1 MEGGLTF
8 TIGKGFGQ
16 MLQRI
21 AWEKLTE
28 KYNPREAVEI
38 ITKSLPGCT
47 EGMAVDILDGKIILG
62 EDEATHEVLGTPGAR
77 GKFNDWI
84 RAQRVLLEEE
94 AKEWVEVLERL
105 RQTIAD
111 AGGKFEFTVRYPEL
125 VSYISGDTD
134 AGILD
139 NPRSGTVEQ
148 IKGAIEG
155 ANDFFAKVEE
165 VYGVIVWMCDALNIS
180 RVLFSDSVLRVRTII
195 DSLMCSDPEVEA
207 SVRKQDFQKQRL
219 SEYMENEM
227 KIEEYHKTE
236 LKPVEITEGYDAGWL
251 SPDGEFYGLNGST
264 GNLLH
269 LNIAE
274 RLLASKKI
282 PVKEMRNP
290 DRWLEENGWV
300 KVHHDWIL
308 FSGSFYGKTLTDAQI
323 EKLYQYGQVCHRGV
337 LRLGTS
343 QTQITA
349 VRLRA
354 TEPLMLNKL
363 LN

>member
-1 MEGGLTF
+1 MEGGSTF

-38 ITKSLPGCT
+38 ITKSLLGCT

-62 EDEATHEVLGTPGAR
+62 EDEATHEVLGTPGAG

-84 RAQRVLLEEE
+84 REQRIHLEEE
-94 AKEWVEVLERL
+94 AKEWVWVLERL

-111 AGGKFEFTVRYPEL
+111 AGGKFEFSVRYPEL
-125 VSYISGDTD
+125 ISYLSGDKD
-134 AGILD
+134 AGLLD
-139 NPRSGTVEQ
+139 NPHSGTVEQ
-148 IKGAIEG
+148 IKGVVEG
-155 ANDFFAKVEE
+155 ANGFFVRVSE
-165 VYGVIVWMCDALNIS
+165 VYEVIVWMCDALNMS
-180 RVLFSDSVLRVRTII
+180 RVIRPDPILSMHTIL

-207 SVRKQDFQKQRL
+207 SIRKQDFQKQRL
-219 SEYMENEM
+219 SEFMENEM

-236 LKPVEITEGYDAGWL
+236 LEPVEITEGYDAGWL
-251 SPDGEFYGLNGST
+251 SPDGDFYGLNGST
-264 GNLLH
+264 ENLLH

-308 FSGSFYGKTLTDAQI
+308 FSGSFYGKTLTEAQI
-323 EKLYQYGQVCHRGV
+323 EKLYRYGQVCHRGV
-337 LRLGTS
+337 LRLGTA

-349 VRLRA
+349 VRFRA
-354 TEPLMLNKL
+354 TEPIMLNKL

>member
-47 EGMAVDILDGKIILG
+47 EGMAADILDGKIILS
-62 EDEATHEVLGTPGAR
+62 EDEATQEVMGTPGNG
-77 GKFNDWI
+77 GKFEQWI
-84 RAQRVLLEEE
+84 SITRTALELE
-94 AKEWVEVLERL
+94 ATEWVEVLERL

-111 AGGKFEFTVRYPEL
+111 AGGKFEFSVRYPEL
-125 VSYISGDTD
+125 VSYISGCGD
-134 AGILD
+134 AGLLD
-139 NPRSGTVEQ
+139 DPHSGTVEQ

-155 ANDFFAKVEE
+155 ANDFFVRVEE
-165 VYGVIVWMCDALNIS
+165 VYGVIVWMCDALNKS
-180 RVLFSDSVLRVRTII
+180 RVLFSDSVLRVRTIL
-195 DSLMCSDPEVEA
+195 DSLMTTDPEVEA
-207 SVRKQDFQKQRL
+207 LIRKQDFQKQRL
-219 SEYMENEM
+219 SEWMENEA
-227 KIEEYHKTE
+227 KIEEYHKTALE
-236 LKPVEITEGYDAGWL
+236 PVEITEGYDAGWL
-251 SPDGEFYGLNGST
+251 SPDGEFYGLNGSV
-264 GNLLH
+264 GNMLH

-308 FSGSFYGKTLTDAQI
+308 FSGSFYGKTLTDVQI
-323 EKLYQYGQVCHRGV
+323 ENLYRYGQVCHRGV
-337 LRLGTS
+337 LRLGTA

>member
-1 MEGGLTF
+1 MEGDLKF

-21 AWEKLTE
+21 AWERLTE
-28 KYNPREAVEI
+28 KLSPMAAVEI
-38 ITKSLPGCT
+38 ITQSLPGCT

-62 EDEATHEVLGTPGAR
+62 EDEATQEVTGTPGAG

-84 RAQRVLLEEE
+84 REQRIHLEEE
-94 AKEWVEVLERL
+94 AKEWVKSLEGI
-105 RQTIAD
+105 RQEIAD

-139 NPRSGTVEQ
+139 NPHSGTVEQ

-155 ANDFFAKVEE
+155 SNDFFAKVEE
-165 VYGVIVWMCDALNIS
+165 VYGVIVWMCDALNTS
-180 RVLFSDSVLRVRTII
+180 RVLFSDSVLRVRAIL
-195 DSLMCSDPEVEA
+195 DSLACSDPEVEA
-207 SVRKQDFQKQRL
+207 SIRKKDFQKQRL

-236 LKPVEITEGYDAGWL
+236 LKPVEIIEGYDAGWL
-251 SPDGEFYGLNGST
+251 SPDGEFYGLNG
-264 GNLLH
+264 GVENLLH

-300 KVHHDWIL
+300 KVHHNWIL
-308 FSGSFYGKTLTDAQI
+308 FFGSFYGNTLTDIQI
-323 EKLYQYGQVCHRGV
+323 EKLYRYGQVCHRGV

-349 VRLRA
+349 ARLRE

-363 LN
+363 LE

>member
-1 MEGGLTF
+1 MEGGSTF

-38 ITKSLPGCT
+38 ITKSLLGCT

-62 EDEATHEVLGTPGAR
+62 EDEATHEALGTPGAG

-84 RAQRVLLEEE
+84 REQRIHLEEE
-94 AKEWVEVLERL
+94 AKEWVWVLERL

-111 AGGKFEFTVRYPEL
+111 AGGKFEFSVRYPEL
-125 VSYISGDTD
+125 ISYLSGDKD
-134 AGILD
+134 AGLLD
-139 NPRSGTVEQ
+139 YPRSNVVEEIKGTVE
-148 IKGAIEG
+148 GAK
-155 ANDFFAKVEE
+155 NFFVKVSE
-165 VYGVIVWMCDALNIS
+165 VYEVIVWMCDALNTS
-180 RVLFSDSVLRVRTII
+180 RALFSDSVLRVRAIL
-195 DSLMCSDPEVEA
+195 DSLACSDPEVEA
-207 SVRKQDFQKQRL
+207 SIRKQDFQKQRL
-219 SEYMENEM
+219 SEWMEER
-227 KIEEYHKTE
+227 EENQTE
-236 LKPVEITEGYDAGWL
+236 LEPVEITEGYDAGWL

-264 GNLLH
+264 VNLLH

-282 PVKEMRNP
+282 PVKEMLNP

-300 KVHHDWIL
+300 RVHHDWIL
-308 FSGSFYGKTLTDAQI
+308 FSGSFYGKTLTEAQI
-323 EKLYQYGQVCHRGV
+323 EKLYRYGQVCHRGV
-337 LRLGTS
+337 LRLGTA

>member
-1 MEGGLTF
+1 M
-8 TIGKGFGQ
+8 
-16 MLQRI
+16 
-21 AWEKLTE
+21 
-28 KYNPREAVEI
+28 
-38 ITKSLPGCT
+38 
-47 EGMAVDILDGKIILG
+47 
-62 EDEATHEVLGTPGAR
+62 
-77 GKFNDWI
+77 
-84 RAQRVLLEEE
+84 
-94 AKEWVEVLERL
+94 
-105 RQTIAD
+105 
-111 AGGKFEFTVRYPEL
+111 RYPEL
-125 VSYISGDTD
+125 VSYLSGDKD
-134 AGILD
+134 AGLLD
-139 NPRSGTVEQ
+139 NPHSDVVEQ
-148 IKGAIEG
+148 IKGAVEG
-155 ANDFFAKVEE
+155 ATNFFVKVSE

-207 SVRKQDFQKQRL
+207 SIRKQDFQKQRL
-219 SEYMENEM
+219 SEYMENEL

-236 LKPVEITEGYDAGWL
+236 LEPVEITEGYDAGWL
-251 SPDGEFYGLNGST
+251 SPDGDFYGLNGST

-308 FSGSFYGKTLTDAQI
+308 FSGSFYGKTLTNVQI
-323 EKLYQYGQVCHRGV
+323 EKLYRYGQVCHRGV

-343 QTQITA
+343 QTQVTA

-363 LN
+363 MA

>member
-1 MEGGLTF
+1 MEGGSTF

-28 KYNPREAVEI
+28 EYNPREAVEI
-38 ITKSLPGCT
+38 ITKSLLGCT

-62 EDEATHEVLGTPGAR
+62 EDEATHEVLGTPGAG

-84 RAQRVLLEEE
+84 REQRIHLEEE
-94 AKEWVEVLERL
+94 AKEWVKSLEGI
-105 RQTIAD
+105 RQEIAD
-111 AGGKFEFTVRYPEL
+111 AGGKFEFSVRYPEL
-125 VSYISGDTD
+125 ISYLSGDKD
-134 AGILD
+134 AGLLD
-139 NPRSGTVEQ
+139 YPHSNVVEQ
-148 IKGAIEG
+148 IKGVVEG
-155 ANDFFAKVEE
+155 ANGFFVRVSE
-165 VYGVIVWMCDALNIS
+165 VYEVIVWMCDALNTS
-180 RVLFSDSVLRVRTII
+180 RVILPDPVLSMHTIL

-207 SVRKQDFQKQRL
+207 SIRKQDLQKQQL

-251 SPDGEFYGLNGST
+251 SPEGDFYGLNGSVV
-264 GNLLH
+264 NLLH
-269 LNIAE
+269 LSIAE

-282 PVKEMRNP
+282 PVKEMQNP

-300 KVHHDWIL
+300 RVHHDWIL
-308 FSGSFYGKTLTDAQI
+308 FSGSFYGKTLTEAQI
-323 EKLYQYGQVCHRGV
+323 DKLYRYGQACCKGV
-337 LRLGTS
+337 LLLGTS
-343 QTQITA
+343 QEPITA

>member
-1 MEGGLTF
+1 
-8 TIGKGFGQ
+8 

-21 AWEKLTE
+21 AWERLTE
-28 KYNPREAVEI
+28 KLSPRAAVEI
-38 ITKSLPGCT
+38 ITQSLPGCT

-62 EDEATHEVLGTPGAR
+62 EDEATQEVTGTPGAG

-84 RAQRVLLEEE
+84 RSRRIQLEEE

-125 VSYISGDTD
+125 VSYISGCED
-134 AGILD
+134 AGLLD
-139 NPRSGTVEQ
+139 NPHSGTVEQ
-148 IKGAIEG
+148 IKGVVEG
-155 ANDFFAKVEE
+155 TNGFFVRVGE
-165 VYGVIVWMCDALNIS
+165 VYEVIVWMCDALNIS

-207 SVRKQDFQKQRL
+207 SIRKRDFQKQRL
-219 SEYMENEM
+219 SEYMENEL

-236 LKPVEITEGYDAGWL
+236 LEPVEITEGYDAGWL
-251 SPDGEFYGLNGST
+251 SPDGDFYGLNGST

-308 FSGSFYGKTLTDAQI
+308 FSGSFYGKTLTDVQI
-323 EKLYQYGQVCHRGV
+323 EKLYRYGQVCHLGV
-337 LRLGTS
+337 LRLGIA

>member
-1 MEGGLTF
+1 MEGGSTF
-8 TIGKGFGQ
+8 TIGRGFGQ

-38 ITKSLPGCT
+38 ITKSLLGCT

-62 EDEATHEVLGTPGAR
+62 EDEATHEVLGTPGAG

-94 AKEWVEVLERL
+94 AKEWVKSLEGI
-105 RQTIAD
+105 RQEIAA

-125 VSYISGDTD
+125 VSYISGCED
-134 AGILD
+134 AGLLD
-139 NPRSGTVEQ
+139 NPHSGTVEQ
-148 IKGAIEG
+148 IKGVVEG
-155 ANDFFAKVEE
+155 ANGFFVRVGE
-165 VYGVIVWMCDALNIS
+165 VYEVIVWMCDALNMS
-180 RVLFSDSVLRVRTII
+180 RVILPDPILSMHTIL

-207 SVRKQDFQKQRL
+207 SIRKQDFQKQRL
-219 SEYMENEM
+219 SEFMENEM

-236 LKPVEITEGYDAGWL
+236 LEPVEITEGYDAGWL
-251 SPDGEFYGLNGST
+251 SPDGDFYGLNGST
-264 GNLLH
+264 ENLLH

-308 FSGSFYGKTLTDAQI
+308 FSGSFYGKTLTEAQI
-323 EKLYQYGQVCHRGV
+323 EKLYRYGQVCHRGV
-337 LRLGTS
+337 LRLGTA

-349 VRLRA
+349 VRFRA
-354 TEPLMLNKL
+354 TEPIMLNKL
-363 LN
+363 IA

>member
-1 MEGGLTF
+1 MEGGSTF

-38 ITKSLPGCT
+38 ITKSLLGCT

-62 EDEATHEVLGTPGAR
+62 EDEATQEVLGSPGAG

-84 RAQRVLLEEE
+84 REQRIHLEEE
-94 AKEWVEVLERL
+94 AKGWVKSLEGI
-105 RQTIAD
+105 RQEIAD
-111 AGGKFEFTVRYPEL
+111 AGCKFEFTVRYPEL
-125 VSYISGDTD
+125 VSYLSGDKD
-134 AGILD
+134 AGLLD
-139 NPRSGTVEQ
+139 NPHSDVVEQ
-148 IKGAIEG
+148 IKGAVEG
-155 ANDFFAKVEE
+155 ATNFFVKVSE
-165 VYGVIVWMCDALNIS
+165 VYEVIVWMCDALNMS
-180 RVLFSDSVLRVRTII
+180 RVILPDPILSMHTIL

-207 SVRKQDFQKQRL
+207 SIRKQDFQKQRL
-219 SEYMENEM
+219 SEWMEER
-227 KIEEYHKTE
+227 EENQTE
-236 LKPVEITEGYDAGWL
+236 LEPVEITEGYDAGWL
-251 SPDGEFYGLNGST
+251 SPDGDFYGLNGST
-264 GNLLH
+264 ENLLH

-308 FSGSFYGKTLTDAQI
+308 FSGSFYGKTLTEAQI
-323 EKLYQYGQVCHRGV
+323 EKLYRYGQVCHRGV
-337 LRLGTS
+337 LRLGTA

-349 VRLRA
+349 VRFRA

>member
-1 MEGGLTF
+1 MEGDLKF

-21 AWEKLTE
+21 AWERLTE
-28 KYNPREAVEI
+28 KLSPMAAVEI
-38 ITKSLPGCT
+38 ITQSLPGCT

-62 EDEATHEVLGTPGAR
+62 EDEATQEVTGTPGAG

-84 RAQRVLLEEE
+84 REQRIHLEEE
-94 AKEWVEVLERL
+94 AKEWVKSLEGI
-105 RQTIAD
+105 RQEIAD

-125 VSYISGDTD
+125 VSYISGCED
-134 AGILD
+134 AGLLD
-139 NPRSGTVEQ
+139 NPHSGTVEQ

-155 ANDFFAKVEE
+155 SNDFFAKVEE
-165 VYGVIVWMCDALNIS
+165 VYGVIVWMCDALNTS
-180 RVLFSDSVLRVRTII
+180 RVLFSDSVLRVRAIL
-195 DSLMCSDPEVEA
+195 DSLACSDPEVEA
-207 SVRKQDFQKQRL
+207 SIRKQDFQKQRL

-236 LKPVEITEGYDAGWL
+236 LKPVEIIEGYDAGWL

-308 FSGSFYGKTLTDAQI
+308 FSGPFFGKTLTEIQI
-323 EKLYQYGQVCHRGV
+323 DKLYHYGNVCHKGV
-337 LRLGTS
+337 LLLGTS

-349 VRLRA
+349 ARLRE
-354 TEPLMLNKL
+354 TEPLMLNKFFD
-363 LN
+363 

>member
-1 MEGGLTF
+1 MEGRLTF

-62 EDEATHEVLGTPGAR
+62 EDEATQEVLGTPGEG
-77 GKFNDWI
+77 GKFDRWI
-84 RAQRVLLEEE
+84 KITRAALEVE
-94 AKEWVEVLERL
+94 ATEWVETLEGL

-111 AGGKFEFTVRYPEL
+111 AGGEFKFTVRYPEL
-125 VSYISGDTD
+125 VSYLSGDKD
-134 AGILD
+134 AGLLD
-139 NPRSGTVEQ
+139 NPHSDVVEQ
-148 IKGAIEG
+148 IKGAVEG
-155 ANDFFAKVEE
+155 ATNFFVKVSE
-165 VYGVIVWMCDALNIS
+165 VYEVIVWMCDALNTS
-180 RVLFSDSVLRVRTII
+180 RVILPDPVLSMHTIL

-207 SVRKQDFQKQRL
+207 SIRKQDFQKQRL
-219 SEYMENEM
+219 SEWMEER
-227 KIEEYHKTE
+227 EENQTE
-236 LKPVEITEGYDAGWL
+236 LEPVEITEGYDAGWL
-251 SPDGEFYGLNGST
+251 SPDGDFYGLNGST
-264 GNLLH
+264 ENLLH

-290 DRWLEENGWV
+290 DRWLEDNGWV

-308 FSGSFYGKTLTDAQI
+308 FSGSFYGKTLTEAQI
-323 EKLYQYGQVCHRGV
+323 EKLYRYGQVCHRGV

-343 QTQITA
+343 QTQVTA

-363 LN
+363 MA

>member
-1 MEGGLTF
+1 MERGLTF

-21 AWEKLTE
+21 AWETLTE

-62 EDEATHEVLGTPGAR
+62 EDEATQEVTGTPAAG
-77 GKFNDWI
+77 GKFEDWI
-84 RAQRVLLEEE
+84 REQRIHLEEE
-94 AKEWVEVLERL
+94 AKEWVKSLEGI
-105 RQTIAD
+105 RQEIVE
-111 AGGKFEFTVRYPEL
+111 AGGKFEFSVRYPEL
-125 VSYISGDTD
+125 ISYLSGDKD
-134 AGILD
+134 AGLLD
-139 NPRSGTVEQ
+139 YPHSNVVEQ
-148 IKGAIEG
+148 IKGTVEG
-155 ANDFFAKVEE
+155 AKNFFVKVSE
-165 VYGVIVWMCDALNIS
+165 VYGVIVWMCDALNVS

-195 DSLMCSDPEVEA
+195 DSLMCSDPEAEA
-207 SVRKQDFQKQRL
+207 SIRKQDFQKQRL
-219 SEYMENEM
+219 SEWMEER
-227 KIEEYHKTE
+227 EENQTE
-236 LKPVEITEGYDAGWL
+236 LEPVEITEGYDAGWL

-300 KVHHDWIL
+300 KVYHDWIL
-308 FSGSFYGKTLTDAQI
+308 FSGSFYGKTLTEAQI
-323 EKLYQYGQVCHRGV
+323 DKLYRYGQACCKGV
-337 LRLGTS
+337 LLLGTS
-343 QTQITA
+343 QEPITA

>member
-1 MEGGLTF
+1 MEGDLKF

-16 MLQRI
+16 MLHRI

-28 KYNPREAVEI
+28 KLSPRDAVEL

-47 EGMAVDILDGKIILG
+47 EGMAVDILDGKITLS
-62 EDEATHEVLGTPGAR
+62 EDEATQEVLGTPGEG
-77 GKFNDWI
+77 GKFEDWI
-84 RAQRVLLEEE
+84 REQRIHLEEE
-94 AKEWVEVLERL
+94 AKEWVKSLEGI
-105 RQTIAD
+105 RQEIAE
-111 AGGKFEFTVRYPEL
+111 AGGKFEFSVRYPEL
-125 VSYISGDTD
+125 ISYLSGDKD
-134 AGILD
+134 AGLLD
-139 NPRSGTVEQ
+139 YPRSNVVEE

-155 ANDFFAKVEE
+155 AKNFFVKVSE
-165 VYGVIVWMCDALNIS
+165 VYEVIVWMCDALNTS
-180 RVLFSDSVLRVRTII
+180 RVLFSDSVLRVRAIL
-195 DSLMCSDPEVEA
+195 DSLACSDPEVEA
-207 SVRKQDFQKQRL
+207 SIRKQDFQKQRL
-219 SEYMENEM
+219 SEFMENEM
-227 KIEEYHKTE
+227 RIEEYHKTE
-236 LKPVEITEGYDAGWL
+236 LEPVEITEGYDAGWL
-251 SPDGEFYGLNGST
+251 SPDGDFYGLNGST

-308 FSGSFYGKTLTDAQI
+308 FSGPFFGKTLTDVQI
-323 EKLYQYGQVCHRGV
+323 DKLYRYGQACCKGV
-337 LRLGTS
+337 LLLGTS
-343 QTQITA
+343 QEPITA

>member
-1 MEGGLTF
+1 MEGRLTF

-62 EDEATHEVLGTPGAR
+62 EDEATQEVLGTPGEG
-77 GKFNDWI
+77 GKFDIWI
-84 RAQRVLLEEE
+84 KITRAALEVE
-94 AKEWVEVLERL
+94 ATEWVETLEGL

-111 AGGKFEFTVRYPEL
+111 AGGEFKFTVRYPEL
-125 VSYISGDTD
+125 VSYLSGDKD
-134 AGILD
+134 ASLLD
-139 NPRSGTVEQ
+139 NPHSDVVEQ
-148 IKGAIEG
+148 IKGAVEG
-155 ANDFFAKVEE
+155 ATNFFVKVSE
-165 VYGVIVWMCDALNIS
+165 VYEVIVWMCDALNTS
-180 RVLFSDSVLRVRTII
+180 RVLFSDSVLRVRTIL
-195 DSLMCSDPEVEA
+195 DSLACSDPEVEA
-207 SVRKQDFQKQRL
+207 SIRKQDFQKQRL
-219 SEYMENEM
+219 SEFMENEIR
-227 KIEEYHKTE
+227 IEEYHKTE
-236 LKPVEITEGYDAGWL
+236 LEPVEITEGYDAGWL
-251 SPDGEFYGLNGST
+251 SPDGDFYGLNGST

-308 FSGSFYGKTLTDAQI
+308 FSGSFYGKTLTDVQI
-323 EKLYQYGQVCHRGV
+323 EKLYRYGQVCHRGV

-343 QTQITA
+343 QTQVTA
-349 VRLRA
+349 VRFRA
-354 TEPLMLNKL
+354 TEPIMLNKL
-363 LN
+363 MA

>member
-1 MEGGLTF
+1 MEGDLKF

-21 AWEKLTE
+21 AWERLTE
-28 KYNPREAVEI
+28 KLSPMAAVEI
-38 ITKSLPGCT
+38 ITQSLPGCT

-62 EDEATHEVLGTPGAR
+62 EDEATQEVTGTPGAG

-84 RAQRVLLEEE
+84 REQRIHLEEE
-94 AKEWVEVLERL
+94 AKEWVKSLEGI
-105 RQTIAD
+105 RQEIAD

-139 NPRSGTVEQ
+139 NPHSGTVEQ

-155 ANDFFAKVEE
+155 SNDFFAKVEE
-165 VYGVIVWMCDALNIS
+165 VYGVIVWMCDALNTS
-180 RVLFSDSVLRVRTII
+180 RVLFSDSVLRVRAIL
-195 DSLMCSDPEVEA
+195 DSLACSDPEVEA
-207 SVRKQDFQKQRL
+207 SIRKQDFQKQRL
-219 SEYMENEM
+219 LEYMENEK
-227 KIEEYHKTE
+227 KIEEYHQTE
-236 LKPVEITEGYDAGWL
+236 LKPVEIIEGYDAGWL

-308 FSGSFYGKTLTDAQI
+308 FSGPFFGKTLTDVQI
-323 EKLYQYGQVCHRGV
+323 EKLYRYGQVCHRGV
-337 LRLGTS
+337 LRLGVS
-343 QTQITA
+343 QVQITA
-349 VRLRA
+349 ARLRE
-354 TEPLMLNKL
+354 TEPLMLNKFFD
-363 LN
+363 

>member
-62 EDEATHEVLGTPGAR
+62 EDEATQEVTGTPGAG

-84 RAQRVLLEEE
+84 REQRIHLEEE
-94 AKEWVEVLERL
+94 AKGWVKSLEGI
-105 RQTIAD
+105 RQEIAD

-125 VSYISGDTD
+125 VSYLSGEKD
-134 AGILD
+134 AGLLD
-139 NPRSGTVEQ
+139 NPHSDTVEQ
-148 IKGAIEG
+148 IKGAVEG
-155 ANDFFAKVEE
+155 ATNFFVKVSE
-165 VYGVIVWMCDALNIS
+165 VYEVIVWMCDALNTS
-180 RVLFSDSVLRVRTII
+180 RVLFSDSVLRVRAIL

-207 SVRKQDFQKQRL
+207 SIRKQDFQKQRL
-219 SEYMENEM
+219 SEWMEER
-227 KIEEYHKTE
+227 EENQTE
-236 LKPVEITEGYDAGWL
+236 LEPVEITDGYDAGWL
-251 SPDGEFYGLNGST
+251 SPEGDFYGLNGST

-274 RLLASKKI
+274 RLLASKRI

-308 FSGSFYGKTLTDAQI
+308 FSGSFYGKTLTEAQI
-323 EKLYQYGQVCHRGV
+323 EKLYRYGQVCHRGV
-337 LRLGTS
+337 LRLGTA

-354 TEPLMLNKL
+354 TEPIMLNKL
-363 LN
+363 MA

>member
-8 TIGKGFGQ
+8 TIGKGFGR
-16 MLQRI
+16 MLTNI
-21 AWEKLTE
+21 AWEKLTD
-28 KYNPREAVEI
+28 KLNPREAVEL

-47 EGMAVDILDGKIILG
+47 EGMAVDILDGKIILR
-62 EDEATHEVLGTPGAR
+62 EDEETQEVMGTPGEG
-77 GKFNDWI
+77 GKFERWI
-84 RAQRVLLEEE
+84 GITRTALELE
-94 AKEWVEVLERL
+94 ATEWVEVLERL

-139 NPRSGTVEQ
+139 NPHSGTVEQ

-155 ANDFFAKVEE
+155 SNDFFAKVEE
-165 VYGVIVWMCDALNIS
+165 VYGVIAWMCDALNKS

-207 SVRKQDFQKQRL
+207 SIRKQDFQKQRL
-219 SEYMENEM
+219 SEWMENEA

-236 LKPVEITEGYDAGWL
+236 LKPVEITEGYDAGWP
-251 SPDGEFYGLNGST
+251 SPDGDFYGLNGSV
-264 GNLLH
+264 GNMLH

-308 FSGSFYGKTLTDAQI
+308 FSGSFYGKTLTEIQI
-323 EKLYQYGQVCHRGV
+323 DKLYHYGNVCHKGV
-337 LRLGTS
+337 LLLGTS
-343 QTQITA
+343 QEPITA
-349 VRLRA
+349 TRLRA
-354 TEPLMLNKL
+354 TEPIMLNKL

>member
-8 TIGKGFGQ
+8 TIGKGFGR
-16 MLQRI
+16 MLTNI
-21 AWEKLTE
+21 AWEKLTD
-28 KYNPREAVEI
+28 KLNPREAVEL

-47 EGMAVDILDGKIILG
+47 EGMAVDILDGKIILR
-62 EDEATHEVLGTPGAR
+62 EDELTQEVLGESGPGGR
-77 GKFNDWI
+77 FNDWI
-84 RAQRVLLEEE
+84 RGQRIQLEED
-94 AKEWVEVLERL
+94 AKEWVEALEKV

-125 VSYISGDTD
+125 VSYISGDKD
-134 AGILD
+134 AGLLD
-139 NPRSGTVEQ
+139 NPHSDAVEQ
-148 IKGAIEG
+148 IKGTVEG
-155 ANDFFAKVEE
+155 ATNFFVKVSE
-165 VYGVIVWMCDALNIS
+165 VYEVIVWMCDALNTS
-180 RVLFSDSVLRVRTII
+180 RVILPDPILSMHTIL

-207 SVRKQDFQKQRL
+207 SIRKQDFQKQRL
-219 SEYMENEM
+219 SEWMENEK
-227 KIEEYHKTE
+227 KIEEYHQTE

-251 SPDGEFYGLNGST
+251 SPDGDFYGLNGSV

-300 KVHHDWIL
+300 KIHHDWIL

-323 EKLYQYGQVCHRGV
+323 DKLYRYGQACCKGV
-337 LRLGTS
+337 LLLGTS
-343 QTQITA
+343 QELITA
-349 VRLRA
+349 ARLRA
-354 TEPLMLNKL
+354 TEPIMLNKL

>member
-28 KYNPREAVEI
+28 KYNPREAVEV

-47 EGMAVDILDGKIILG
+47 EGMAVDILDGKVILG
-62 EDEATHEVLGTPGAR
+62 EDEATQEVTGTPGAG

-84 RAQRVLLEEE
+84 RSRRIQLEEE

-111 AGGKFEFTVRYPEL
+111 AGGKFEFSVRYPEL

-139 NPRSGTVEQ
+139 NPHSGTVEQ

-195 DSLMCSDPEVEA
+195 DPLMCSDPEVEA
-207 SVRKQDFQKQRL
+207 SIRKQDFQKQRL

-227 KIEEYHKTE
+227 RIEEYHKTE

-251 SPDGEFYGLNGST
+251 SPDGEFYGLNGSV
-264 GNLLH
+264 GNMLH

-300 KVHHDWIL
+300 KVHHNWIL
-308 FSGSFYGKTLTDAQI
+308 FFGSFYGNTLTDIQI
-323 EKLYQYGQVCHRGV
+323 EKLYRYGQVCHRGV
-337 LRLGTS
+337 LRLGTA

-349 VRLRA
+349 VRFRA
-354 TEPLMLNKL
+354 TEPIMLNKL
-363 LN
+363 MV

>member
-62 EDEATHEVLGTPGAR
+62 EDEATQEVMGTPGEG
-77 GKFNDWI
+77 GKFDIWI
-84 RAQRVLLEEE
+84 KITRAALEVE
-94 AKEWVEVLERL
+94 ATEWVETLEGL

-111 AGGKFEFTVRYPEL
+111 AGGEFKFTVRYPEL

-139 NPRSGTVEQ
+139 NPHSGTVEQ

-155 ANDFFAKVEE
+155 ANDFFAEVEE

-195 DSLMCSDPEVEA
+195 DSLMTVDPEVEA
-207 SVRKQDFQKQRL
+207 SIRKQDFQKQRL
-219 SEYMENEM
+219 SEWMEER
-227 KIEEYHKTE
+227 EENQTE
-236 LKPVEITEGYDAGWL
+236 LEPVEITEGYDAGWL
-251 SPDGEFYGLNGST
+251 SPDGDFYGLNGST

-300 KVHHDWIL
+300 KICHDWIL
-308 FSGSFYGKTLTDAQI
+308 FSGSFYGKTLTDIQI
-323 EKLYQYGQVCHRGV
+323 EKLYRYGQVCHRGV
-337 LRLGTS
+337 LRLGTA

-363 LN
+363 MA

>member
-62 EDEATHEVLGTPGAR
+62 EDEATQEVTGTPGAG

-84 RAQRVLLEEE
+84 REQRIHLEEE
-94 AKEWVEVLERL
+94 AKEWVKSLEGI
-105 RQTIAD
+105 RQEIAN

-125 VSYISGDTD
+125 VSYISGCED
-134 AGILD
+134 AGLLD
-139 NPRSGTVEQ
+139 NPHSGTVEQ

-155 ANDFFAKVEE
+155 SNDFFAKVEE
-165 VYGVIVWMCDALNIS
+165 VYGVIVWMCDALNTS
-180 RVLFSDSVLRVRTII
+180 RVLFSYSVLRVRAIL
-195 DSLMCSDPEVEA
+195 DSLACSDPEVEA
-207 SVRKQDFQKQRL
+207 SIRKQDFQKQRL

-236 LKPVEITEGYDAGWL
+236 LKPVEIIEGYDAGWL

-290 DRWLEENGWV
+290 CRWLEENGWV

-308 FSGSFYGKTLTDAQI
+308 FSGPFFGKTLTDVQI
-323 EKLYQYGQVCHRGV
+323 EKLYRYGQVCHRGV
-337 LRLGTS
+337 LRLGVS
-343 QTQITA
+343 QVQITA
-349 VRLRA
+349 ARLRE
-354 TEPLMLNKL
+354 TEPLMLNKFFD
-363 LN
+363 

>member
-62 EDEATHEVLGTPGAR
+62 EDEATQKVTGRPGAG

-84 RAQRVLLEEE
+84 REQRIHLEEE
-94 AKEWVEVLERL
+94 AKEWVKSLEGIR
-105 RQTIAD
+105 RTIAD

-125 VSYISGDTD
+125 ISYLSGDKD
-134 AGILD
+134 AGLLD
-139 NPRSGTVEQ
+139 YPRSNVVEEIKGTVE
-148 IKGAIEG
+148 GAK
-155 ANDFFAKVEE
+155 NFFVKVSE
-165 VYGVIVWMCDALNIS
+165 VYEVIVWMCDALNMS
-180 RVLFSDSVLRVRTII
+180 RVILPDPILSMHTIL

-207 SVRKQDFQKQRL
+207 SIRKQDFQKQRL
-219 SEYMENEM
+219 SEFMEER
-227 KIEEYHKTE
+227 EENQTE
-236 LKPVEITEGYDAGWL
+236 LEPVEITEGYDAGWL
-251 SPDGEFYGLNGST
+251 SPDGDFYGLNGST
-264 GNLLH
+264 ENLLH

-308 FSGSFYGKTLTDAQI
+308 FSGSFYGKTLTDVQI
-323 EKLYQYGQVCHRGV
+323 EKLYRYGQVCHRGV
-337 LRLGTS
+337 LRLGTA

>member
-1 MEGGLTF
+1 
-8 TIGKGFGQ
+8 
-16 MLQRI
+16 
-21 AWEKLTE
+21 
-28 KYNPREAVEI
+28 
-38 ITKSLPGCT
+38 
-47 EGMAVDILDGKIILG
+47 MAVDILDGKIILG
-62 EDEATHEVLGTPGAR
+62 EDEATHEVLGTPGAG

-84 RAQRVLLEEE
+84 REQRIHLEEE
-94 AKEWVEVLERL
+94 AKEWVGVLERL

-125 VSYISGDTD
+125 VSYISGCED
-134 AGILD
+134 AGLLD
-139 NPRSGTVEQ
+139 NPHSGTVEQ
-148 IKGAIEG
+148 IKEVVEG
-155 ANDFFAKVEE
+155 ANGFFVRVSE
-165 VYGVIVWMCDALNIS
+165 VYEVIVWMCDALNMS
-180 RVLFSDSVLRVRTII
+180 RVILPDPILSMHTIL

-207 SVRKQDFQKQRL
+207 SIRKQDFQKQRL
-219 SEYMENEM
+219 SEFMENEL

-236 LKPVEITEGYDAGWL
+236 LKPVEITDGYDAGWL
-251 SPDGEFYGLNGST
+251 SPEGDFYGLNGGA

-300 KVHHDWIL
+300 KVHHNWIL
-308 FSGSFYGKTLTDAQI
+308 FYGSFYGKTLTEAQI
-323 EKLYQYGQVCHRGV
+323 EKLYRYGQVCHRGV
-337 LRLGTS
+337 LRLGTA

-349 VRLRA
+349 VRFRA
-354 TEPLMLNKL
+354 TEPIMLNKL

>member
-62 EDEATHEVLGTPGAR
+62 EDEATQEVTGTPGAG

-84 RAQRVLLEEE
+84 RSRRIQLEEE

-139 NPRSGTVEQ
+139 NPHSGTVEQ

-207 SVRKQDFQKQRL
+207 SIRKQDFQKQRL

-227 KIEEYHKTE
+227 RIEEYHKTE

-251 SPDGEFYGLNGST
+251 SPDGEFYGLNGSV
-264 GNLLH
+264 GNMLH

-308 FSGSFYGKTLTDAQI
+308 FSGSFYGKTLTEAQI
-323 EKLYQYGQVCHRGV
+323 DKLYRYGQACCKGV
-337 LRLGTS
+337 LLLGTS
-343 QTQITA
+343 QEPITA

>member
-62 EDEATHEVLGTPGAR
+62 EDEATQEVMGTPGEG
-77 GKFNDWI
+77 GKFDIWI
-84 RAQRVLLEEE
+84 KITRAALEVE
-94 AKEWVEVLERL
+94 ATEWVETLEGL

-111 AGGKFEFTVRYPEL
+111 AGGEFKFTVRYPEL

-139 NPRSGTVEQ
+139 NPHSGTVEQ

-207 SVRKQDFQKQRL
+207 SIRKQDFQKQRL
-219 SEYMENEM
+219 SEYMENEL

-236 LKPVEITEGYDAGWL
+236 LEPVEITEGYDAGWL
-251 SPDGEFYGLNGST
+251 SPDGDFYGLNGST

-308 FSGSFYGKTLTDAQI
+308 FSGSFYGKTLTEAQI
-323 EKLYQYGQVCHRGV
+323 EKLYRYGQVCHRGV
-337 LRLGTS
+337 LRLGTA

-349 VRLRA
+349 VRFRA
-354 TEPLMLNKL
+354 TEPIMLNKL
-363 LN
+363 MA

>member
-1 MEGGLTF
+1 MEGRLTF
-8 TIGKGFGQ
+8 TIGKGFGL

-38 ITKSLPGCT
+38 ITQSLPGCT

-62 EDEATHEVLGTPGAR
+62 EDEATQEVLGTPGEG
-77 GKFNDWI
+77 GKFDIWI
-84 RAQRVLLEEE
+84 KITRAALEVE
-94 AKEWVEVLERL
+94 ATGWVETLERL

-125 VSYISGDTD
+125 VSYLSGDTD

-139 NPRSGTVEQ
+139 NPHSGTVEQ

-207 SVRKQDFQKQRL
+207 SIRKQDFQKQRL
-219 SEYMENEM
+219 SEWMEER
-227 KIEEYHKTE
+227 EENQTE
-236 LKPVEITEGYDAGWL
+236 LEPVEITEGYDAGWL
-251 SPDGEFYGLNGST
+251 SPDGEFYGLNGSV
-264 GNLLH
+264 GNMLH

-300 KVHHDWIL
+300 KVHHNWIL
-308 FSGSFYGKTLTDAQI
+308 FFGSFYGNTLTDIQI
-323 EKLYQYGQVCHRGV
+323 EKLYRYGQVCHRGV
-337 LRLGTS
+337 LRLGTA

-349 VRLRA
+349 VRFRA
-354 TEPLMLNKL
+354 TEPIMLNKL

>member
-21 AWEKLTE
+21 AWERLTE
-28 KYNPREAVEI
+28 KLGPRAAIEI
-38 ITKSLPGCT
+38 ITQSLPGCT
-47 EGMAVDILDGKIILG
+47 DGKIILG
-62 EDEATHEVLGTPGAR
+62 EDEATQEVTGTPGAG

-84 RAQRVLLEEE
+84 REQRIQLEEE
-94 AKEWVEVLERL
+94 AKEWVGVLERL

-111 AGGKFEFTVRYPEL
+111 AGGKFEFSVRYPEL
-125 VSYISGDTD
+125 VSHISGCED
-134 AGILD
+134 AGLLD
-139 NPRSGTVEQ
+139 NPHSGTVEQ
-148 IKGAIEG
+148 IKGVVEG
-155 ANDFFAKVEE
+155 ANGFFAKVEE

-180 RVLFSDSVLRVRTII
+180 RVLFSDSLA
-195 DSLMCSDPEVEA
+195 CYDPEAEA
-207 SVRKQDFQKQRL
+207 SIRKQDFQKQRL
-219 SEYMENEM
+219 SEFMENEM
-227 KIEEYHKTE
+227 RIEEYHKTE
-236 LKPVEITEGYDAGWL
+236 LE
-251 SPDGEFYGLNGST
+251 PDGDFYGLNGST

-300 KVHHDWIL
+300 KICHDWIL
-308 FSGSFYGKTLTDAQI
+308 FSGSFYGKTLTEAQI
-323 EKLYQYGQVCHRGV
+323 EKLYRYGQVCHRGV
-337 LRLGTS
+337 LRLGTT
-343 QTQITA
+343 QTQ
-349 VRLRA
+349 
-354 TEPLMLNKL
+354 NKL

>member
-62 EDEATHEVLGTPGAR
+62 EDEATQEVTGTPGAG

-84 RAQRVLLEEE
+84 RSRRIQLEEE

-139 NPRSGTVEQ
+139 NPHSGTVEQ

-207 SVRKQDFQKQRL
+207 SIRKQDFQKQRL

-227 KIEEYHKTE
+227 RIEEYHKTE

-264 GNLLH
+264 ENLLH

-290 DRWLEENGWV
+290 DRWLEDNV
-300 KVHHDWIL
+300 
-308 FSGSFYGKTLTDAQI
+308 
-323 EKLYQYGQVCHRGV
+323 
-337 LRLGTS
+337 
-343 QTQITA
+343 
-349 VRLRA
+349 
-354 TEPLMLNKL
+354 
-363 LN
+363 

>member
-1 MEGGLTF
+1 MEGGSTF
-8 TIGKGFGQ
+8 TMGKGFGQ

-38 ITKSLPGCT
+38 ITKPLLGCT

-62 EDEATHEVLGTPGAR
+62 EDEATHEVLGTPGEG
-77 GKFNDWI
+77 GKFDRWI
-84 RAQRVLLEEE
+84 KITRAALEVE
-94 AKEWVEVLERL
+94 ATEWVETLEGL
-105 RQTIAD
+105 RQTIAE
-111 AGGKFEFTVRYPEL
+111 AGGKFEFSVRYPEL
-125 VSYISGDTD
+125 ISYLSGDKD
-134 AGILD
+134 AGLLD
-139 NPRSGTVEQ
+139 YPRSNVVEEIKGTVE
-148 IKGAIEG
+148 GAK
-155 ANDFFAKVEE
+155 NFFVKVSE
-165 VYGVIVWMCDALNIS
+165 VYEVIVWMCDALNMS
-180 RVLFSDSVLRVRTII
+180 RVILPDPILSMHTIL

-207 SVRKQDFQKQRL
+207 SIRKQDFQKQRL
-219 SEYMENEM
+219 SEFMENEM
-227 KIEEYHKTE
+227 RIEEYHKTE
-236 LKPVEITEGYDAGWL
+236 LEPVEITEGYDAGWL
-251 SPDGEFYGLNGST
+251 SPDGDFYGLNGST

-300 KVHHDWIL
+300 KVHHNWIL
-308 FSGSFYGKTLTDAQI
+308 FYGSFYGKTLTEAQI
-323 EKLYQYGQVCHRGV
+323 EKLYRYGQVCHRGV
-337 LRLGTS
+337 LRLGTA

-349 VRLRA
+349 VRFRA
-354 TEPLMLNKL
+354 TEPIMLNKL